1 MKIINHILSDTQFI
15 SSPNHNDYPDANN
28 ISLLVIHS
36 ISLPPGVFGGDE
48 IINLFTN
55 SLDSNAHPYFK
66 EIEGM
71 QVSAHCLIR
80 RDGECIQFV
89 PFNKRAWHAGASEF
103 AGRENC
109 NDFSIGIELEGTPD
123 SAFTAAQYESLAKL
137 THSLIKEYPNITRER
152 IVGHSEI
159 APGRKVDP
167 GEKFDWQ
174 KYFNL
179 LDFQA
184 KNPL

>member
-1 MKIINHILSDTQFI
+1 MEIIDNLLVDAQFI
-15 SSPNHNDYPDANN
+15 TSPNHNDYPNSDD

-48 IINLFTN
+48 IIQLFTN
-55 SLDSNAHPYFK
+55 LLDPEAHPYFK
-66 EIEGM
+66 EIEGI

-80 RDGECIQFV
+80 RDGLCIQFV
-89 PFNKRAWHAGASEF
+89 PFNKRAWHAGVSQF
-103 AGRENC
+103 AGREHC

-123 SAFTAAQYESLAKL
+123 SAFTAAQYQSLAIL
-137 THSLIKEYPNITRER
+137 TNSLVKHYPKITRER
-152 IVGHSEI
+152 IVGHCDI
-159 APGRKVDP
+159 APDRKIDP

-179 LDFQA
+179 LDF
-184 KNPL
+184 NT